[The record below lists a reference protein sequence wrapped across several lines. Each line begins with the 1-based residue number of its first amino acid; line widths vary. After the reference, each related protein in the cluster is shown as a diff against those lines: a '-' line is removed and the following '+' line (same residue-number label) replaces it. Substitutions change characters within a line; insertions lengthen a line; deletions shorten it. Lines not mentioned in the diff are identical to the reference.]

1 MKIFISWSKS
11 QSKEFAIETK
21 KLLESITPRNDAFVS
36 EVDISAGEY
45 VQEKIIDK
53 IESCQKL
60 VLCFTK
66 ENKRSPWLL
75 FEAGYARGN
84 KKTVMPLLF
93 DNDPIWHSWI
103 DNPMN
108 VSREIRFNDLSFV
121 DDFIQAFEIKNTKA
135 NRIKIESYIDRIK
148 EIKEKY
154 RFVDIECEDFV
165 EKLIE
170 NGSFIVENP
179 FYKDRVTHFLTGFES
194 YDLYKTI
201 VDMFLY
207 TGKYLWIYGRR
218 NMKLLGGNF
227 NNLFNYLDEKS
238 FNNPTMD
245 GIDFKCLFLDPNS
258 DEVNN
263 AHSNTEIFIPEMN
276 ATILRAKNVIKNN
289 DILKKCFRFYSNK
302 RDEIIIR
309 VDNCIIYSRPI
320 FDSKGKPQLLTNTS
334 FEVFSVHSKKG
345 IECVKTFENVW
356 NNAKEF

>member
-1 MKIFISWSKS
+1 MKIFISWSKP

-21 KLLESITPRNDAFVS
+21 KLLESITPRINAFVS

-66 ENKRSPWLL
+66 ENKKSPWLL

-108 VSREIRFNDLSFV
+108 VSREIRFNNLSFV
-121 DDFIQAFEIKNTKA
+121 DDFIQAFEIKNTKT
-135 NRIKIESYIDRIK
+135 NRNKIESYIDRIK

-170 NGSFIVENP
+170 NGSFIIENP

-201 VDMFLY
+201 VETFLY

-238 FNNPTMD
+238 FNSPTMD
-245 GIDFKCLFLDPNS
+245 GIDFKCLFLDPDS
-258 DEVNN
+258 DEVNK

-289 DILKKCFRFYSNK
+289 EILKKCFRFYSNK
-302 RDEIIIR
+302 REEIIIR
-309 VDNCIIYSRPI
+309 VDNCIIYSRPV
-320 FDSKGKPQLLTNTS
+320 FDLEGKPQLLTNTS
-334 FEVFSVHSKKG
+334 FEVFSVNCKKG
-345 IECVKTFENVW
+345 IECIKTFENVW
-356 NNAKEF
+356 NNAREF